1 MIFILYDNN
10 VDVVRYESVYLFEYV
25 KKLLSIYNLYMYD
38 EENNFYNIVLNKLS
52 FIDFINFY
60 GFF

>member
-10 VDVVRYESVYLFEYV
+10 VDVVRYESVYLFGYV

-38 EENNFYNIVLNKLS
+38 EENNFYNIVLNK
-52 FIDFINFY
+52 
-60 GFF
+60 

>member
-52 FIDFINFY
+52 FFDFINFY

>member
-25 KKLLSIYNLYMYD
+25 KKLLSIYNLYMD
-38 EENNFYNIVLNKLS
+38 NEENNFYNIVLNK
-52 FIDFINFY
+52 
-60 GFF
+60 

>member
-38 EENNFYNIVLNKLS
+38 EENNFYNIVLNK
-52 FIDFINFY
+52 
-60 GFF
+60 